1 MFWDAQLI
9 YSQRVRQLKDKNI
22 YISEDL
28 TMAESN
34 LFYKARQLKKKKII
48 HSTWTKEGKIYV
60 RQKAE
65 DEPIESNNDHPLLK
79 ETQSKELETSEIIQ
93 QLLSQMQSTPSR
105 ESASD
110 KKEKA
115 STSRHQLTET
125 PETTTHN
132 KENEE
137 EESGQL
143 SPTPPEKNKQ
153 IAQRLPR
160 KTSHQ

>member
-1 MFWDAQLI
+1 
-9 YSQRVRQLKDKNI
+9 
-22 YISEDL
+22 
-28 TMAESN
+28 MAESN
-34 LFYKARQLKKKKII
+34 LFYKARQLKRKKII

-60 RQKAE
+60 KQKIE
-65 DEPIESNNDHPLLK
+65 DEPIELNNDYPLLK

-105 ESASD
+105 ESTSD

-115 STSRHQLTET
+115 STSRHQFTET

-132 KENEE
+132 EENKE

-143 SPTPPEKNKQ
+143 SPTPPEKTNKLPEDCPEKQ
-153 IAQRLPR
+153 QSSMSDSNMNVRLTRQKAQDLQSNGR
-160 KTSHQ
+160 K